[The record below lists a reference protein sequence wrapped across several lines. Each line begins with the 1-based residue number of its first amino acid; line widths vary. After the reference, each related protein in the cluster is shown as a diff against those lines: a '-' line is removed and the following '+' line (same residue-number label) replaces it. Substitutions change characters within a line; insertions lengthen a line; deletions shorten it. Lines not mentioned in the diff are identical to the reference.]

1 MRHLPLILPGCKYVL
16 VETLFHLFSLE
27 VLKFVVYKY
36 FQGHYRLTGPSLGG
50 LESYTF
56 FKECFCSEKY

>member
-1 MRHLPLILPGCKYVL
+1 MCHLPLILPGRKYVL
-16 VETLFHLFSLE
+16 VETLFCLFSLE

-36 FQGHYRLTGPSLGG
+36 FQGHYRLIGPSLGG
-50 LESYTF
+50 LESYTS